1 MGTSLMLGNV
11 VCRISMSNPSQDAR
25 WLLTRQ
31 LPAVSGSLTT
41 LLGVLIVLGVL
52 QSLGF
57 ILATGVLV
65 GTVPDAI
72 GGGLDSAAGTRLLT
86 ALAAAVILFVV
97 GQVAEPLQT
106 MVADTLGRRLEG
118 YLRSRIIAASV
129 GMHPPIGIG
138 HLEDPRLHDLI
149 ARARGAALGQQ
160 TPAMALNG
168 LVYMAATRLELIG
181 VVAIIAIYF
190 HWWLAVGLLG
200 VLLAARTL
208 VRRPLATVIRTV
220 METTPDL
227 RRSDYYSELALAP
240 GAAKET
246 RVFGLGDWIVDRFRG
261 HWFEGM
267 ERLWAARRAGTQAAA
282 PWVVAIVFLSVLVA
296 LVIAGR
302 AAANGDLSLTALAIV
317 GQSVLGMAGILF
329 SFPQQERWL
338 DEGSVAVPAVAEFE
352 RKAQSFRLSSE
363 GRDQRQAAGGDIRFA
378 NVSFSYTGTD
388 STVLSGLDLTIPFGR
403 SLAIVGANGA
413 GKTTIIKLLCRLY
426 EPTGG
431 HIALGELDLLHLD
444 PVAWRRRIA
453 VIFQD
458 FVRYELS
465 VSDNVGLAAVERHRD
480 RALLERAAQ
489 RAGAEELISGLP
501 HGWDTVLSRQYRNGS
516 DISGGEWQRVAI
528 ARALCALEAGSNVLV
543 LDEPTAHLDVRAEA
557 EFFDRFLELTRG
569 VTTILISH
577 RFSTVRRADS
587 ICVLDGGRVVE
598 RGTHDELMS
607 LDGHYARMYSI
618 QAERFRKESSEGVDL
633 NG

>member
-1 MGTSLMLGNV
+1 MDIFRRLLTL
-11 VCRISMSNPSQDAR
+11 SQARDAR
-25 WLLTRQ
+25 WLLARQ
-31 LPAVSGSLTT
+31 LPAVSRPLTA
-41 LLGVLIVLGVL
+41 LLGALIVLGVL
-52 QSLGF
+52 LSLGF
-57 ILATGVLV
+57 VLATGVLV
-65 GTVPDAI
+65 GTVPDAV
-72 GGGLDSAAGTRLLT
+72 GGGLDSAAGSRLIT
-86 ALAAAVILFVV
+86 ALAAVVVLFVV
-97 GQVAEPLQT
+97 GQVAEPLQS

-118 YLRSRIIAASV
+118 HLRTRIIAASV
-129 GMHPPIGIG
+129 GLHPPTGIG
-138 HLEDPRLHDLI
+138 HLEAPRLRDLI
-149 ARARGAALGQQ
+149 VRARGAALGQH

-181 VVAIIAIYF
+181 ATAMVAFYF
-190 HWWLAVGLLG
+190 HWWLAAALVG

-208 VRRPLATVIRTV
+208 MRRPLAGVMETV

-227 RRSDYYSELALAP
+227 RRSDYYAELALAP

-282 PWVVAIVFLSVLVA
+282 PWVVAIVFLSVLA
-296 LVIAGR
+296 TLVIAGR

-338 DEGSVAVPAVAEFE
+338 DEGSVAMPAVAEFE
-352 RKAQSFRLSSE
+352 REARSFRLSTGARDP
-363 GRDQRQAAGGDIRFA
+363 GRAAGADIRLA
-378 NVSFSYTGTD
+378 NVSFGYPGAD
-388 STVLSGLDLTIPFGR
+388 AKVLSNLDLRIPFGQ

-413 GKTTIIKLLCRLY
+413 GKTTLIKLLCRLY
-426 EPTGG
+426 EPTDGQ
-431 HIALGELDLLHLD
+431 IALGEADLRDLD
-444 PVAWRRRIA
+444 PVAWRRTIA

-465 VSDNVGLAAVERHRD
+465 AADNVGFGAVERRRD

-528 ARALCALEAGSNVLV
+528 ARALCALEAGSSLLV
-543 LDEPTAHLDVRAEA
+543 LDEPTAHLDVRAES

-587 ICVLDGGRVVE
+587 ICVLDDGRVVE
-598 RGTHDELMS
+598 QGTHDELME
-607 LDGHYARMYSI
+607 LDGRYARMYSI
-618 QAERFRKESSEGVDL
+618 QAERFREETSGGVDPD
-633 NG
+633 G